1 MIFEDFRDEV
11 FEAINKKPS
20 YWRDGQAVFNYIDE
34 IYGVARQVQFI
45 DDIDCF
51 YDDDNIEAF
60 IVAAYRKIYNE

>member
-11 FEAINKKPS
+11 FEAISEKPNH
-20 YWRDGQAVFNYIDE
+20 WRDGQAVFNFIDE
-34 IYGVARQVQFI
+34 VYGVARQVQFI